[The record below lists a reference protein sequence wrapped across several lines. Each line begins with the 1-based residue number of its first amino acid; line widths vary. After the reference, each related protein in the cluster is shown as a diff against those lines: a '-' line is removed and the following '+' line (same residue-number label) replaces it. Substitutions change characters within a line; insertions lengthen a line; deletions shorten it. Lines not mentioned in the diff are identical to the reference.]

1 MLAVFCFPA
10 RDAQGRDA
18 KRSLGGE
25 RARPGLSG
33 KALVIA
39 RRG

>member
-18 KRSLGGE
+18 IRSPGDE
-25 RARPGLSG
+25 RARPGLPG
-33 KALVIA
+33 RALVIA